1 MSSHAT
7 PRTAKSPNDVNNAEQ
22 AKRPYQLE
30 HWRRE
35 LTSKINV
42 YDGELDDFLDIFV
55 PSNTP
60 CPLDLPNEQIAE
72 DFHPVKGREVHHYD
86 PLINI
91 FSRIVAD
98 FPEDRRLSFCNTH
111 AQELFFPFSS
121 FAKDHHTSKPDI
133 SVSFPGV
140 QLASRVKSPDW
151 TRFSMVIEAKS
162 TASEDAFD
170 AKAGITRTD
179 AIVQLAISARSLM
192 FAHGMLAAYTLGI
205 YGDMV
210 RIARFDHACAVAS
223 EAFSIKSVEGLR
235 IIQEFFWRFTHPWHP
250 TPGAVVGH
258 DETVSKI
265 TPAQQT
271 WLREHLGSEADELLN
286 GVDLREGRVVK
297 VWDDREPKDPSSG
310 TETEGSS
317 SSSSS
322 SSILETEDTGFDSEP
337 KEYILFKLVNVNARL
352 FSRSTMVWLGIEYDT
367 AKSAEDLELRIIKEA
382 WRQLV
387 RIPESTFY
395 RRLRKT
401 IPLEQRIGLPGLV
414 GGGDLGAREVAEW
427 EAASKPPC
435 RVLRPRANR
444 DTPRPPPHPMHQTF
458 TWRLTVGSDAKA
470 RERSHMRLVVDT
482 VGRPL
487 SRFRSTKE
495 LVTAIRDAIKGHRLA
510 LERGGILHRDISSG
524 NILIVDKP
532 RRNQSRG
539 ILHDLDYSSMT
550 LEVPTSPTVADDSSN
565 PPKLYHLRLEQDKP
579 LEHASGHKE
588 RTGTYYFFA
597 IDLLDPTMQ
606 TPLHQA
612 RHDLESF
619 YWVLLWIVLRH
630 TVYTHVAG
638 QNACETAFVYGDD
651 LKAVSTKRSW
661 LVGPLPTIPGNEPLT
676 ELIYELTG
684 QIYQATLNERWG
696 TRTPLTYDAL
706 LATFNRALAR
716 DDWPVADGAIPFYHG
731 DARTNSVYA
740 DRRPRGPRGSKR
752 ARDVEA
758 LQSAFTD
765 IQSGEFGSAVPSGE
779 PSNKRNRSNAAS
791 DPRQKSA
798 AGSTAGSSTLVASS
812 SRRGGGST
820 SVRAKSSG
828 SRRGKGS
835 YSSRKRSA

>member
-1 MSSHAT
+1 MSISTSSICSHHSCSSSCSSSCSAHILH
-7 PRTAKSPNDVNNAEQ
+7 
-22 AKRPYQLE
+22 QLE
-30 HWRRE
+30 HWRGE
-35 LTSKINV
+35 LASKINI
-42 YDGELDDFLDIFV
+42 YNGELSEFLNIFV

-60 CPLDLPNEQIAE
+60 CPLDPPSARIAE
-72 DFHPVKGREVHHYD
+72 DFYPIEGREVHHYD

-111 AQELFFPFSS
+111 AQELLFPFSS

-140 QLASRVKSPDW
+140 ELATRVKSPDW
-151 TRFSMVIEAKS
+151 TRFSMVIEARS
-162 TASEDAFD
+162 MASEDPFD
-170 AKAGITRTD
+170 IKADITRTD
-179 AIVQLAISARSLM
+179 AILQLAVSARSLM
-192 FAHGMLAAYTLGI
+192 FAHGMLAAYTIGI

-223 EAFSIKSVEGLR
+223 EAFSIKSLKGLR
-235 IIQEFFWRFTHPWHP
+235 IMQEFFWRFTHPWHP

-265 TPAQQT
+265 TPDLQT

-310 TETEGSS
+310 TESEG
-317 SSSSS
+317 SSS
-322 SSILETEDTGFDSEP
+322 SSILEPEDTGSDSEP
-337 KEYILFKLVNVNARL
+337 KEYLLFKLVNVNARL
-352 FSRSTMVWLGIEYDT
+352 FSRSTMVWLGVEYDT

-427 EAASKPPC
+427 EAASKPPG
-435 RVLRPRANR
+435 RVLRPRTNR
-444 DTPRPPPHPMHQTF
+444 DTPRPRPYPMHQTF
-458 TWRLTVGSDAKA
+458 TWRLTVGEDAKV
-470 RERSHMRLVVDT
+470 RERSHMRLVIDT

-532 RRNQSRG
+532 RRNQSGG
-539 ILHDLDYSSMT
+539 ILHDYDYSSMT
-550 LEVPTSPTVADDSSN
+550 MEVPTSPTVADDSSN

-597 IDLLDPTMQ
+597 IDLLDPTIQ

-630 TVYTHVAG
+630 TVYAHVAG

-651 LKAVSTKRSW
+651 LKAMSTKRSW

-676 ELIYELTG
+676 ELIYELSG
-684 QIYQATLNERWG
+684 QIYRATLTERWG
-696 TRTPLTYDAL
+696 TSRTPLTYDTF
-706 LATFNRALAR
+706 LAPFNRALAR
-716 DDWPVADGAIPFYHG
+716 DDWPVDDGAIPFYHG

-752 ARDVEA
+752 PRD
-758 LQSAFTD
+758 
-765 IQSGEFGSAVPSGE
+765 SGDFGSAVPSGE

-791 DPRQKSA
+791 GPRQKSA

-812 SRRGGGST
+812 SKRGGGST
-820 SVRAKSSG
+820 SGRAKPSG

-835 YSSRKRSA
+835 YSSLKRSGA